1 MEFYNLKLSATMTER
16 RVRWAVRSMISA
28 PARRAVPATGLAVWM
43 LALTGCSPP
52 TEVVDLQDVPP
63 ITQYSMARVPVL
75 PPGLPPLGEVG
86 TIGPIEGFGCART
99 REDANREAVRQL
111 QMKALQWQATAVTNV
126 LMDPTTSLACSQAY
140 SVIARGIAVAPD

>member
-1 MEFYNLKLSATMTER
+1 MEFDKLKPLAVMTER
-16 RVRWAVRSMISA
+16 RVPWALCGVISA
-28 PARRAVPATGLAVWM
+28 SASRAVPAIGLAVWM
-43 LALTGCSPP
+43 LAVTGCSPP

-86 TIGPIEGFGCART
+86 TIGPIEGFGCGRT

-126 LMDPTTSLACSQAY
+126 LMDPTTSLACTQAY